1 MSNTEKHT
9 GSKFDATR
17 NLPLSEV
24 AKMVRKDIKAAVK
37 AGKLPKG
44 IKVSVRTQRGYSLDC
59 EIKAV
64 PFNPSN
70 LDRVV
75 WDIAAPANSN
85 DCPPVL
91 LSEEAYKVLRTVEE
105 IVAAYNRSEVD
116 YMTDYHNNHFFASV
130 KFDYE
135 LREAGTAAH
144 KRSLGVA

>member
-1 MSNTEKHT
+1 MNTKKHT

-44 IKVSVRTQRGYSLDC
+44 IKVSVRTRRGYSIDL

-75 WDIAAPANSN
+75 WDIAAPRDSREH
-85 DCPPVL
+85 PPVL
-91 LSEEAYKVLRTVEE
+91 LTSEAYNVQATLEG
-105 IVAAYNRSEVD
+105 IVDDYNRSEVD
-116 YMTDYHNNHFFASV
+116 YMTDYHNHHFYSSV
-130 KFDYE
+130 TFDIE
-135 LREAGTAAH
+135 LREAGTAEH
-144 KRSLGVA
+144 KRSLGIA